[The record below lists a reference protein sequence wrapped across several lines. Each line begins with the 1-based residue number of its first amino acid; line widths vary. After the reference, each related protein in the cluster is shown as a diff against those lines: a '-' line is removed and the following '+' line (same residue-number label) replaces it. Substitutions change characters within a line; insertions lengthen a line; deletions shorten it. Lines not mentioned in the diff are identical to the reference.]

1 MPPLEDSLAIE
12 NVVASTDLTVELD
25 LTAVAQ
31 EFDHVSYNP
40 DNFPGLI
47 FRIPEPTATAL
58 VFRSGK
64 LVITG
69 AQSVADVTEA
79 VQVTAAMI
87 RELGLA
93 VPADLEITVH
103 NIVVSGDLGYALNLS
118 VIAIGL
124 GLEHVE
130 YEPEQ
135 FPGLVY
141 RMDDPSVVMLLF
153 GSGKAII
160 VGCKRLEDA
169 EAAITALH
177 DRLIDLGLVD

>member
-1 MPPLEDSLAIE
+1 
-12 NVVASTDLTVELD
+12 
-25 LTAVAQ
+25 
-31 EFDHVSYNP
+31 
-40 DNFPGLI
+40 
-47 FRIPEPTATAL
+47 
-58 VFRSGK
+58 
-64 LVITG
+64 
-69 AQSVADVTEA
+69 
-79 VQVTAAMI
+79 
-87 RELGLA
+87 

-141 RMDDPSVVMLLF
+141 RMDNPPVVMLLF